1 MCTIISTV
9 RHARS
14 NFAAVCR
21 ALGSVEP
28 EQLAGYGRS
37 RGITDRC
44 TARSVSAIV
53 ISQAFSVFTPFPQ
66 LICCLFLPMVLQVAC
81 THLLL
86 HGRSLQRT
94 IRLLH
99 SAPETCSIASISC
112 TVAVLAF
119 NLQHRSK
126 RDSTGQ
132 ARVTRRP
139 NFDLSTRRDGAV
151 DTCTKVRPSTG
162 RLLDPVTHIWPGF
175 WAYYCRTGRPR
186 SGLYGQKVND
196 SGGH

>member
-86 HGRSLQRT
+86 HGQSLQRT

-99 SAPETCSIASISC
+99 SAPETCSTAQS
-112 TVAVLAF
+112 LAQ
-119 NLQHRSK
+119 L
-126 RDSTGQ
+126 
-132 ARVTRRP
+132 
-139 NFDLSTRRDGAV
+139 L
-151 DTCTKVRPSTG
+151 CWPSTCSIDPREIALG
-162 RLLDPVTHIWPGF
+162 RRG
-175 WAYYCRTGRPR
+175 
-186 SGLYGQKVND
+186 
-196 SGGH
+196 